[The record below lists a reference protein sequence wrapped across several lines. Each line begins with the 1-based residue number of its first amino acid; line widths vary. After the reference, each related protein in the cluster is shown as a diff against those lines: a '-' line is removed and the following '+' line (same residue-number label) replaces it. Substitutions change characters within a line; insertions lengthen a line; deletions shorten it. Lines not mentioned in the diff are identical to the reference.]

1 MDMVITRSYYGGP
14 WRCHCSP
21 GLGPVLCDWCQVQEQ
36 AQRAERE
43 QATQRTATPTAPTRS
58 APHGYVSTRRDRR
71 GEAW

>member
-21 GLGPVLCDWCQVQEQ
+21 GLGPVLCDWCEHQEQ
-36 AQRAERE
+36 QKRE
-43 QATQRTATPTAPTRS
+43 QQTLAPKREQQAQQTAAAPYN
-58 APHGYVSTRRDRR
+58 YVSTRRDRR